1 MDKIYV
7 TELDKPPLD
16 EDTLAHYGVMGMKWG
31 VRKNPEKAFA
41 KAAKK
46 SDKYAKKIYK
56 TNKKYL
62 KEAKKVSRFFG
73 RKKAQ
78 DKVVRLNAKKDA
90 LTAKKEKWDKNIEK
104 IFSKEYDRIRTKS
117 KTDEEKDTRL
127 SRLSKGYTDSSKP
140 TTTKTKSWDN
150 AKTVE
155 SKTQLKKDIASKIK
169 KSYLNDDFDG
179 YVSKKNPE
187 SFDRVVSKNEI
198 SDIQKQLKREG
209 YTISSKD
216 IKTEFE
222 KEYNKKYKR

>member
-16 EDTLAHYGVMGMKWG
+16 EDTLVHYGVLGMKWG

-62 KEAKKVSRFFG
+62 KEAKKVSRFLG

-78 DKVVRLNAKKDA
+78 NKVVRLNAKRDA

-104 IFSKEYDRIRTKS
+104 VFSKEYNRIRTKS
-117 KTDEEKDTRL
+117 KTDEEKDTKL
-127 SRLSKGYTDSSKP
+127 SRLSKGYADGSKP

-150 AKTVE
+150 TKTVE
-155 SKTQLKKDIASKIK
+155 SKAQLKKDIASKIK
-169 KSYLNDDFDG
+169 KSYLNDNFDG
-179 YVSKKNPE
+179 YVSKKSPE
-187 SFDRVVSKNEI
+187 SFDRVVGKSEI
-198 SDIQKQLKREG
+198 SDIQRQLKREG
-209 YTISSKD
+209 YTVSSKD